1 MFGFGK
7 KQGGAA
13 VPGGTPDGWQVT
25 DLGALGTGGMA
36 LVHKVRDEHLG
47 REVAFKALRPELAEA
62 PDAINRFVEEARITA
77 QLEHPNVPPVYAAAS
92 GQKRSACFTMKLLD
106 GQTLQQVLAQNEK
119 EGVDGLAAALDVIL
133 RVCDALAYA
142 HSRGVLHLDVKP
154 ANVMVGSFGQVYLVD
169 WGLAQRLADLQR
181 APKTRTS
188 PNGTPAYMPPEQALG
203 ELWRL
208 DERSDVFAVGGML
221 YRVLT
226 GRAPFG
232 GATYE
237 ATLAAAQ
244 QGVVEPPK
252 VPSRGVS
259 ALPRRLVAI
268 TLKALAADPAQRYPS
283 VNALKGDLE
292 AFVRGVTQL
301 PQERFAAGQPIVRE
315 GEPGECAYV
324 VLAGQCQ
331 ATRLAGGR
339 QEVLRTLGQ
348 GEMFGETAIFARAPR
363 SATVTAVTDVVVAKV
378 DRATLEEQLER
389 NALMA
394 LAIRTVAARFL
405 ELDAKRSELVGT
417 RRLDDA
423 VLAVHRALAR
433 EGQGGQL
440 AWAVVEQLA
449 TEAGVPTA
457 ALEARLG
464 QLELVRAGAVLTFR
478 PR

>member
-7 KQGGAA
+7 KQSGAA

-36 LVHKVRDEHLG
+36 LVHRVRDEHLG
-47 REVAFKALRPELAEA
+47 RVVAFKALRPELAEA
-62 PDAINRFVEEARITA
+62 PDAVSRFVEEARITA

-92 GQKRSACFTMKLLD
+92 DAKRSACFTMKLLE
-106 GQTLQQVLAQNEK
+106 GQTLQQILAQNEK
-119 EGVDGLAAALDVIL
+119 DGVDGLAAALDVVL

-154 ANVMVGSFGQVYLVD
+154 ANVMVGAYGQVYLVD
-169 WGLAQRLADLQR
+169 WGLAQRREDLAR
-181 APKTRTS
+181 APKTRTA

-203 ELWRL
+203 EAWRL
-208 DERSDVFAVGGML
+208 DERSDVFAVGAML

-226 GRAPFG
+226 GRPPFV

-244 QGVVEPPK
+244 RGAVEPPK
-252 VPSRGVS
+252 APSRGVS
-259 ALPRRLVAI
+259 GLPRRLVAI
-268 TLKALAADPAQRYPS
+268 CLKALQPDPAQRHPT
-283 VNALKGDLE
+283 VNALKAELE

-301 PQERFAAGQPIVRE
+301 PQERFAPGQPIVRE
-315 GEPGECAYV
+315 GEAGECAYV

-331 ATRLAGGR
+331 ATRSAGGR
-339 QEVLRTLGQ
+339 QEVLRTLGP
-348 GEMFGETAIFARAPR
+348 GEMFGETAIFARTTR
-363 SATVTAVTDVVVAKV
+363 SATVTAVTEVVVALV

-389 NALMA
+389 NPYMA

-405 ELDAKRSELVGT
+405 ELDAKRAEAAAD

-423 VLAVHRALAR
+423 ALAVHRALVR
-433 EGQGGQL
+433 QGQAGQL
-440 AWAVVEQLA
+440 PWTVVERIA
-449 TEAGVPTA
+449 AEAGVAVP
-457 ALEARLG
+457 ALEARLARA
-464 QLELVRAGAVLTFR
+464 ELVRAGAQLVLT
-478 PR
+478 P